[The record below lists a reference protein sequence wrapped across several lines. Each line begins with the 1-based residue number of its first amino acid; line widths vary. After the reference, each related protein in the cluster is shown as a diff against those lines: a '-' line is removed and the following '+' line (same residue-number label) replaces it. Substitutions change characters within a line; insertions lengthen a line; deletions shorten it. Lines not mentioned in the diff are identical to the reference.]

1 MNDLLMFPVPLM
13 SKIKKKKER
22 KSKIKETTKEDFKI
36 KGKFNY

>member
-1 MNDLLMFPVPLM
+1 MNDLLMFAVPLM
-13 SKIKKKKER
+13 SKIKKKER